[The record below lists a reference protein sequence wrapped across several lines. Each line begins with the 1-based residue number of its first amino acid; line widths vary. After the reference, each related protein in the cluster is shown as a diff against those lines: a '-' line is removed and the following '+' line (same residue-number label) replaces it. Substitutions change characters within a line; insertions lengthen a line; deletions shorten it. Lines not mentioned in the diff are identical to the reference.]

1 MNIVSPYPVWYFIFC
16 ILLGAIY
23 AFVLYRK
30 DKKLDE
36 FNSLLIGLLAFFRIV
51 SVSIICVL
59 LLSPLVKYFSRTVE
73 KPIVVIATDNSSSMM
88 MNTDSSSSSLDLNES
103 ISSLRSSLAQQFSV
117 ETFLFDQEPIEQDS
131 FAKYDGSI
139 TNYQHLFSALEDRF
153 VNRNVSGL
161 VLISDGIYNQGSN
174 PLYLTNKLSYPIYT
188 VAVGDT
194 KTFKDAILSQV
205 RNNKIAFLD
214 NNFPVEFDLKIL
226 DAKNEKIS
234 FRVIKNENVVFSESF
249 ITNSDDYLKTIQI
262 NLEANQVG
270 VQKYTIEVLPLDKE
284 RNLIN
289 NRLDFYID
297 ILDGRQKV
305 SLLAVAPHPDLAA
318 IKRSIKKNKNYELKS
333 ALLDDFENHNDA
345 DLIILHNSSSIDQ
358 PLSGA
363 LKNIISSDVPLFI
376 LGDGWDNLGV
386 QFGIAASFSKNR
398 SQQNETYPQLNQSFS
413 LFTISEELEEQLSR
427 FPPLNGFSV
436 NVDQKN
442 ANTTLFYQQIGKVKT
457 KFPLLVFYEK
467 EGRKVGR
474 LFANGIWKWAMNDFV
489 DNQSHENF
497 NELISKIIQYLAI
510 KSDRSNFRVN
520 TSNEYFENEEIVF
533 DAQVFNQSYE
543 LVNEEDVDIKLIDE
557 DDKQYKFS
565 FNRNKNAYQLSIPAL
580 PASRYKYIAT
590 TNLQGITYNEN
601 GTFTVKEL
609 KLEQIETI
617 ANHNL
622 LYQLSE
628 QTGGKLVYPEN
639 IQKINEL
646 FAERSDI
653 NSISYVNEEVEDLIN
668 IRWIFFVIAGLLII
682 EWFIR
687 KRGGAY

>member
-427 FPPLNGFSV
+427 FPPLNGFSA